1 MLAGPIFAREALTTP
16 RQFRHFLVRAGYIA
30 ALFLLMFTAGQVTF
44 GWQQT
49 RTVGDLARF
58 GALVFQV
65 FSLVQLSLVLFF
77 ALLFVANNV
86 SQEKDRR
93 TMILLLMTDMR
104 DHELVLG
111 KLSASLLNVI
121 IMLGI
126 SIPAFALLHLLG
138 GVMLSQIFWAIGICT
153 AAAIAAGSWGALVA
167 FWREKTFQT
176 LAISMLGLVLFIGVV
191 EGILILIDPAST
203 VGQTIAQLNPYRSL
217 FAILSPL
224 QGQFSLAPPSV
235 SGLKSV
241 LALLALAVGL
251 NAITIW
257 RLRIWNPSRFIFF
270 QANTDADDADQQRKR
285 SREVRGNPVFWRE
298 VGTRAYGRKVFAIKL
313 AYLVLAGFVCYA
325 ISGAVTQTVEAGPQF
340 LGMLSTPGFALLA
353 LTILGLILVNAQ
365 TVTSMTSERDMK
377 TLELLLVTDIT
388 AKEFI
393 FGKLLGSLWNT
404 KELIAVPV
412 AMILWFAIAGLVNWE
427 HFLYLEIG
435 LLTLVMFAA
444 SMGLHAGL
452 SFERS
457 RSAVANSLGTIF
469 FLFIGIFV
477 FMILLVEASSS
488 FFLQFQSFVV
498 FIGVGSIALYASLR
512 HKIPSGALTLSAG
525 ILPFFTFYAIT
536 SYLLGG
542 SLGVC
547 LTILAAYGFPTI
559 AMLVPAISEFDM
571 ALGRTTHDR

>member
-44 GWQQT
+44 GWKQT

-126 SIPAFALLHLLG
+126 SIPAFALLHILG
-138 GVMLSQIFWAIGICT
+138 GVMLGQIFWSIGICT

-176 LAISMLGLVLFIGVV
+176 LAISMLGLVLFIGTV
-191 EGILILIDPAST
+191 EGIVFLVGASST
-203 VGQTIAQLNPYRSL
+203 VGQWVAELNPYRSL
-217 FAILSPL
+217 FAVLSPL
-224 QGQFSLAPPSV
+224 QSHLSLSPPSV

-241 LALLALAVGL
+241 LALLLLSVGL

-270 QANTDADDADQQRKR
+270 QANSDADDAEKQRSKT
-285 SREVRGNPVFWRE
+285 REVRGNPVYWRE
-298 VGTRAYGRKVFAIKL
+298 VGTRAYGRKVFVIKL

-325 ISGAVTQTVEAGPQF
+325 ISGFVTQMVDDGPQF
-340 LGMLSTPGFALLA
+340 LGMLSTPGFAFLA
-353 LTILGLILVNAQ
+353 LTILGLILINAQ

-404 KELIAVPV
+404 KELIVVPA
-412 AMILWFAIAGLVNWE
+412 AMVLWFAVAGLVSWE
-427 HFLYLEIG
+427 NFLYLEVS
-435 LLTLVMFAA
+435 LFTLILFAA
-444 SMGLHAGL
+444 ALGLHAGL

-525 ILPFFTFYAIT
+525 MLPFFTFYAIT

-559 AMLVPAISEFDM
+559 AMLVPAVSEFDM

>member
-44 GWQQT
+44 GWKQT

-111 KLSASLLNVI
+111 KLSASLLNVL

-126 SIPAFALLHLLG
+126 SIPAFVLLHVLG

-191 EGILILIDPAST
+191 EGLLLVMGSDSG
-203 VGQTIAQLNPYRSL
+203 VGRAIAQLNPYRSL
-217 FAILSPL
+217 FSVLSPL
-224 QGQFSLAPPSV
+224 QGHVSLAPPSV
-235 SGLKSV
+235 SGLSSV

-251 NAITIW
+251 NAVTIW

-270 QANTDADDADQQRKR
+270 QANADADDATEQRAK
-285 SREVRGNPVFWRE
+285 SREVRGNPVYWRE

-325 ISGAVTQTVEAGPQF
+325 ISGAVTPAIDDGPQF

-353 LTILGLILVNAQ
+353 LTILGLILINAQ

-404 KELIAVPV
+404 KELILVPT
-412 AMILWFAIAGLVNWE
+412 AMILWFATAGLVSWE
-427 HFLYLEIG
+427 NFLYLEIG
-435 LLTLVMFAA
+435 LFTLILFAA
-444 SMGLHAGL
+444 SLGLHAGL

>member
-191 EGILILIDPAST
+191 EGILILIGPTST
-203 VGQTIAQLNPYRSL
+203 VGQSIAQLNPYRSL

-224 QGQFSLAPPSV
+224 QGQFSLDPPSV

-270 QANTDADDADQQRKR
+270 QSNTDADDAEKQRER
-285 SREVRGNPVFWRE
+285 SREVRGNPVYWRE

-325 ISGAVTQTVEAGPQF
+325 ISGAVTQTVDAGPQF

-353 LTILGLILVNAQ
+353 LTILGLILINAQ

-404 KELIAVPV
+404 KELIVVPV

-427 HFLYLEIG
+427 HFLYLEVG
-435 LLTLVMFAA
+435 LLTLVLFAA